1 MRVFEGR
8 DLASAHLSLLSP
20 LVLPQF
26 EQTLL
31 FPPKIWSSVSRNLLL
46 RIVATVS
53 ARFPELGPDV
63 GVGEG
68 PRVADSVVEVVRVFL
83 FFRQSSNISSP
94 CKYVLMLDEQF
105 TTFKM

>member
-1 MRVFEGR
+1 
-8 DLASAHLSLLSP
+8 
-20 LVLPQF
+20 LPQF

-31 FPPKIWSSVSRNLLL
+31 FPPKMWSSVFRNGLL

-68 PRVADSVVEVVRVFL
+68 LQVADSVVVEVVRVFL
-83 FFRQSSNISSP
+83 FLGRVRDSRRHVNMFL
-94 CKYVLMLDEQF
+94 CYYEQF